1 MKYDRDPQFLHPLLR
16 ARLDGIIAAISAK
29 LPAGRTAKMI
39 SAHRT
44 PEDQFELFKK
54 GRTFKNGSW
63 VKVGPVVTN
72 IDGLT
77 RLSMH
82 NHLPALAIDIG
93 IFDPTGS
100 YLGDSPSYAHVKLGA
115 VAAGMDW
122 GGDWTSFID
131 RPHIELPKSLALKG
145 STIRE
150 SALQWQRYLSKDGS
164 YAGALDG
171 FFGKKSTEALQAS
184 TGSSTRDLGS
194 WTLLLKKHG
203 RLE

>member
-16 ARLDGIIAAISAK
+16 ARLEAIIAAISAK
-29 LPAGRTAKMI
+29 LPAGHSAKMI

-44 PEDQFELFKK
+44 PQDQFELYEK
-54 GRTFKNGSW
+54 GRVFKNGSW
-63 VKVGPVVTN
+63 VKVGSVVTN

-93 IFDPTGS
+93 IFDAAGA
-100 YLGDSPSYAHVKLGA
+100 YLGESPSYKHVKLGA

-122 GGDWTSFID
+122 GGDWTGFVD
-131 RPHIELPKSLALKG
+131 RPHIEMPKSLALKG
-145 STIRE
+145 NPIRE
-150 SALQWQRYLSKDGS
+150 SALQWQRYLTKDGT
-164 YAGALDG
+164 YTGAPDG
-171 FFGKKSTEALQAS
+171 LFGKKSVEALEAS
-184 TGSSTRDLGS
+184 TGSSIRDLAT
-194 WTLLLKKHG
+194 WTKLVKKHG